1 MEEEEPLLTKYY
13 GDHVLG
19 ESGHTHGRTITETD
33 LVGFAA
39 FTGDWHALH
48 VNKEYAER
56 SRFGQRI
63 AHGLLVLSVAS
74 GLLDNEPP
82 YAAAFYAL
90 DNVQF
95 RAPTFIGDT
104 IHVTWE
110 VTDMQDHD
118 ADNGI
123 VTYALRV
130 TKQDAVVCVR
140 GDMRM
145 LVAKSGGLQP

>member
-1 MEEEEPLLTKYY
+1 LLTKYF

-19 ESGHTHGRTITETD
+19 ESGRTRGRTITEAD
-33 LVGFAA
+33 LVGFAG

-48 VNKEYAER
+48 VNKEYAAQ

-74 GLLDNEPP
+74 GLIDNDAP
-82 YAAAFYAL
+82 YAAAFYGL
-90 DNVQF
+90 DNVRF

-104 IHVTWE
+104 LHVTWE
-110 VTDMQDHD
+110 VTEMRDHD
-118 ADNGI
+118 DDTGI

-130 TKQDAVVCVR
+130 IKQDDVAAVR
-140 GDMRM
+140 ADMRM
-145 LVAKSGGLQP
+145 LVAKHGGLVP